1 MEDKKFI
8 LNLLNMA
15 NSLLKGNTTELDTS
29 IATFNSVTL
38 TAEQILKIQT
48 TIISFIDKN
57 EIIPY
62 DTLQLTIE
70 ALNSINKKYLLSLL
84 KLTLLQSSN
93 ADASKLMIN
102 DMLDDTSIVFDNNND
117 RYSYYYALSNYA
129 INLKDVILIE
139 KAINSVQ
146 NL

>member
-93 ADASKLMIN
+93 AEQRGVEPC
-102 DMLDDTSIVFDNNND
+102 T
-117 RYSYYYALSNYA
+117 RT
-129 INLKDVILIE
+129 
-139 KAINSVQ
+139 
-146 NL
+146 